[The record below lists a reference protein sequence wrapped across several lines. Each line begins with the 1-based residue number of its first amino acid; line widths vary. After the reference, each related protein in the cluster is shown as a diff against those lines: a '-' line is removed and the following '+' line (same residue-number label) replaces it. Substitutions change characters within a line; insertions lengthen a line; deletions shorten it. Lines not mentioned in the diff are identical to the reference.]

1 MSRIKLYYHSGSKNH
16 GCEAIVR
23 GTSKILQEDLSL
35 FSIRPNEDI
44 KYGLNDICEIID
56 DKEEIINK
64 YSLKNIL
71 GVLDI
76 KINNKIDTVIKNRRK
91 NILDNIKKDDIC
103 FSIGGDN
110 YCYPGTDIIGALNNN
125 IRKKGAKTVLWG
137 CSVEPDVINGDVA
150 NDLSKYDLIV
160 SRESISYEAL
170 KKVNPNTKLYPDPA
184 FQLDKKELPLPKV
197 FEESNTVGINV
208 SPLIINCENNKGI
221 TKDNYEELIKYIINN
236 TNMQIA
242 LIPHVVWDNND
253 DRVPLLELYEMFKDS
268 GRVVMIEDCNCMEL
282 KGYISRCRFFIGA
295 RTHATIA
302 AYSTYVP
309 TLVVGYSVKARGIAK
324 DIFGTS
330 ENYVLPVQLLKTNK
344 DLINSFKWIE
354 KNEQKIRLHLQS
366 FMPYYKNKSL
376 DVKKEIEKLT
386 EVTQ

>member
-23 GTSKILQEDLSL
+23 GTSKILEEDLSL

-44 KYGLNDICEIID
+44 EYGLNNICEIIE
-56 DKEEIINK
+56 DKEEILNK

-71 GVLDI
+71 AILDI
-76 KINNKIDTVIKNRRK
+76 KINKSIDTVIKNRRK
-91 NILDNIKKDDIC
+91 KILDNIKKDDIC

-137 CSVEPDVINGDVA
+137 CSVEPDVIKGDVSK
-150 NDLSKYDLIV
+150 DLSKYNLIV
-160 SRESISYEAL
+160 SRESISYNAL
-170 KKVNPNTKLYPDPA
+170 KKANPNTKLYPDPA
-184 FQLDKKELPLPKV
+184 FQLDKIELPLPKG
-197 FEESNTVGINV
+197 FEKGNTVGINV
-208 SPLIINCENNKGI
+208 SPLIIDCERNKGI

-242 LIPHVVWDNND
+242 LIPHVVWDDND
-253 DRVPLLELYEMFKDS
+253 DRVPLLELYNMFKET

-302 AYSTYVP
+302 AYSMCVP
-309 TLVVGYSVKARGIAK
+309 TLAVGYSVKARGIAK
-324 DIFGTS
+324 DIFGTY
-330 ENYVLPVQLLKTNK
+330 ENYVLSVQSLDKKNNLA
-344 DLINSFKWIE
+344 DSFKWLEANE
-354 KNEQKIRLHLQS
+354 KNIRVHLEN
-366 FMPYYKNKSL
+366 FIPKYKKDALMIKSCVREL
-376 DVKKEIEKLT
+376 VK
-386 EVTQ
+386 

>member
-137 CSVEPDVINGDVA
+137 CSIEPEVI
-150 NDLSKYDLIV
+150 
-160 SRESISYEAL
+160 
-170 KKVNPNTKLYPDPA
+170 KKK
-184 FQLDKKELPLPKV
+184 
-197 FEESNTVGINV
+197 
-208 SPLIINCENNKGI
+208 
-221 TKDNYEELIKYIINN
+221 
-236 TNMQIA
+236 
-242 LIPHVVWDNND
+242 
-253 DRVPLLELYEMFKDS
+253 
-268 GRVVMIEDCNCMEL
+268 
-282 KGYISRCRFFIGA
+282 
-295 RTHATIA
+295 
-302 AYSTYVP
+302 
-309 TLVVGYSVKARGIAK
+309 
-324 DIFGTS
+324 
-330 ENYVLPVQLLKTNK
+330 
-344 DLINSFKWIE
+344 
-354 KNEQKIRLHLQS
+354 
-366 FMPYYKNKSL
+366 
-376 DVKKEIEKLT
+376 
-386 EVTQ
+386 